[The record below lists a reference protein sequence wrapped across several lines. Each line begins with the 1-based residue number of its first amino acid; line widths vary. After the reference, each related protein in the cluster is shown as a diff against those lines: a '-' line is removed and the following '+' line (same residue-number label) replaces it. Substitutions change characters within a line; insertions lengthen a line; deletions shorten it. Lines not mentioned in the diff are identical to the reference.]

1 MKNKKVAGRLVAVLL
16 IALGLV
22 LGVTW
27 TPTKY
32 CIGDEIFT
40 ALGIS
45 PWSNGMTGTH
55 YPAILGSF
63 ILLAGISL
71 LNLTLQKKSRFWIWT
86 AIILFLIVL
95 NFAFTCQ

>member
-1 MKNKKVAGRLVAVLL
+1 MENKKVTGRIVAVLL

-27 TPTKY
+27 TPSRY

-40 ALGIS
+40 APGIS
-45 PWSNGMTGTH
+45 PWSNGTTGAH

-63 ILLAGISL
+63 TLLAGISL
-71 LNLTLQKKSRFWIWT
+71 LNLTLQKKSRFWLWT
-86 AIILFLIVL
+86 TVVLLLIVL
-95 NFAFTCQ
+95 NWYLTYR